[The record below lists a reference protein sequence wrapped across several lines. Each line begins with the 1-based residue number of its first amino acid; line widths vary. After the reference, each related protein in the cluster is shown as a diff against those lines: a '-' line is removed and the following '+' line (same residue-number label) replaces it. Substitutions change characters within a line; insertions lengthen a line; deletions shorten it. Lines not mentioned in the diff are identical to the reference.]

1 MTRRGSCLAGGSRR
15 ILRETWTFP
24 LLSAGLL
31 FLAALPLAAQGVPAA
46 AVVPANPLDQPIAWM
61 QEARRNYGSV
71 RDYTCTL
78 IKKENLSTNPSDNII
93 LMKCRTQPFSVY
105 MRWLSP
111 RKFAGQ
117 EVCYVHGQNGN
128 KLRVHA
134 KGLIKGIAGFV
145 SVDLTD
151 PRVTR
156 YTRHTIYEAGIGALI
171 EHTLRAWEADRKFG
185 NTRVDV
191 AEYEYDKKRCYRVET
206 THTQRRPEFPT
217 YRGVVF
223 LDKETKFPIRH
234 ELYDWPRPGGT
245 PTGDLIELASYVD
258 IRFNVGLNEREFAK

>member
-1 MTRRGSCLAGGSRR
+1 MTRLGSCLGGGSRR
-15 ILRETWTFP
+15 TVLETWTFP
-24 LLSAGLL
+24 VLSTGLL
-31 FLAALPLAAQGVPAA
+31 VLAALPLAAQSVPAS
-46 AVVPANPLDQPIAWM
+46 AVVPAHPLDQPIAWL
-61 QEARRNYGSV
+61 QEGRRNFGAV

-78 IKKENLSTNPSDNII
+78 IKKESLPSNPSDNII
-93 LMKCRTQPFSVY
+93 LMKCRSEPFSVS

-111 RKFAGQ
+111 RKFSGQ
-117 EVCYVHGQNGN
+117 EVCHIHGRNGN

-171 EHTLRAWEADRKFG
+171 EHTLRGWEADRKIG
-185 NTRVDV
+185 ATRVDV
-191 AEYEYDKKRCYRVET
+191 AEYEFDKKRCYRIET
-206 THTQRRPEFPT
+206 THTQRRPEFPS

-234 ELYDWPRPGGT
+234 ELYDWPRQGGA
-245 PTGDLIELASYVD
+245 PTGDLVEMASYVD
-258 IRFNVGLNEREFAK
+258 VRFNVGLADREFAK